1 MNFLQQILQTRTNRN
16 PQTKNQFTISMS
28 LSIITINYN
37 NINGLKLTTGSI
49 LQQSNQD
56 FQWIVIDGAL
66 KDGGAEFIKEIQ
78 RENSV
83 LISEPDH
90 GIIMQ

>member
-1 MNFLQQILQTRTNRN
+1 
-16 PQTKNQFTISMS
+16 MS

-56 FQWIVIDGAL
+56 FQWIVIDGAS
-66 KDGGAEFIKEIQ
+66 KDRCAEFLREIH
-78 RENSV
+78 RENSI